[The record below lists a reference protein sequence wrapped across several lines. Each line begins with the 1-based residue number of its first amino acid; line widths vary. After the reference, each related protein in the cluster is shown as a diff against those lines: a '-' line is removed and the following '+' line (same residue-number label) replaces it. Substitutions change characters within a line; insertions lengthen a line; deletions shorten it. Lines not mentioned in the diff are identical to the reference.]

1 MSETRKIKA
10 TFEGGYKV
18 SYELEG
24 KKVLTTDVAT
34 PENPSS
40 YPSPVD
46 TLCMALTACTSAH
59 ISMTLAKFGIE
70 LKEMNVETNA
80 VVVEDP
86 DKRITD
92 INMMFNFKQEF
103 PERER
108 AALERSIKQCLI
120 GHSLNP
126 DIKKNVV
133 YNYGVK

>member
-10 TFEGGYKV
+10 KFEGGYKV

-24 KKVLTTDVAT
+24 KNVLTTDVAT
-34 PENPSS
+34 PENLSIH
-40 YPSPVD
+40 PSPID

-70 LKEMNVETNA
+70 LKGMVAETNA
-80 VVVEDP
+80 VVVEEP
-86 DKRITD
+86 TKRITD
-92 INMMFNFKQEF
+92 INMTFNFEQEF

-108 AALERSIKQCLI
+108 QAVERAIKQCLI
-120 GHSLNP
+120 GNSLNP
-126 DIKKNVV
+126 EINKNVT